1 MTDVV
6 AALIWD
12 GNRFLAC
19 QRPAHKA
26 RGLLWEFVGGK
37 VEPCET
43 PEDALIRECREEL
56 DVTVRVGDVFM
67 TLIHEYP
74 DLTVRLILFNAII
87 AKGIPKKLEHNDI
100 RWITTSEIDNYDFC
114 PADEEILKRLKTV
127 DNGLQATL
135 ISIADPQYK
144 AFQCSLM
151 PTVSTD
157 TVIGV
162 RMPELRK
169 VAVSLER
176 TENAETFLSS
186 LPHKFY
192 EEDNIHGVLISR
204 MKSCLQAITALDA
217 FLPYVNNWATC
228 DLISPKA
235 FRDHPKELLKKV
247 RSWLNS
253 DHPYTVRFGIGVL
266 MKYYLQ
272 HDFSPEHMDWVCK
285 VTGDDYYIKMMQA
298 WYFATA
304 LNKQY
309 DHALSVLI
317 QNELPLWVHNKTIQ
331 KAIESHCISD
341 EKKAYLKTLK
351 RKERVHHEKD

>member
-67 TLIHEYP
+67 TLVHEYP
-74 DLTVRLILFNAII
+74 DLTVQLFLYNAVI
-87 AKGIPKKLEHNDI
+87 AKGVPKKLEHNDI
-100 RWITTSEIDNYDFC
+100 RWITTSEIDTYDFC
-114 PADEEILKRLKTV
+114 PADEEILKKLKTI

-135 ISIADPQYK
+135 FSLADPKYK
-144 AFQCSLM
+144 AFQCGLM
-151 PTVSTD
+151 PTVPTD

-162 RMPELRK
+162 RTPALRK
-169 VAVSLER
+169 VAASLEG
-176 TENAETFLSS
+176 TEDAETFLSS

-192 EEDNIHGVLISR
+192 EEDNIHGILINR
-204 MKSCLQAITALDA
+204 MKTCSQAITALDT

-228 DLISPKA
+228 DLISQKV
-235 FRDHPKELLKKV
+235 FCDHPEELLKKV
-247 RSWLNS
+247 RSWLKS
-253 DHPYTVRFGIGVL
+253 DHPYTVRFAIGVL

-272 HDFSPEHMDWVCK
+272 FDFSPEQMDWICT

-304 LNKQY
+304 LSKQY
-309 DHALSVLI
+309 DHALSVLK
-317 QNELPLWVHNKTIQ
+317 QNRLSLWSHNKTIQ

-341 EKKAYLKTLK
+341 AKKAYLKTLK
-351 RKERVHHEKD
+351 RKERLYHEKD